1 MGITISNSGKTVT
14 IAIRPIPDSDRFK
27 VSYNRHT
34 KSYTIFP
41 HLDGYKMSRTKGK
54 DVGYISISSTNL
66 KGLKVHERLHFP
78 LDFDTRLCIDAPEST
93 SPRKKFTRLLLSPP
107 QPHHPFSSSSFSSS
121 SVPPTCGSHCLVMI
135 EFKGKPYS
143 FNVPEGEMFDLLLA
157 FTRNGYS
164 AD

>member
-34 KSYTIFP
+34 KSYTISP
-41 HLDGYKMSRTKGK
+41 HSDGYKMSRTKGK

-78 LDFDTRLCIDAPEST
+78 LDFDTGLCIDTPEST
-93 SPRKKFTRLLLSPP
+93 SPRKKFTSPP
-107 QPHHPFSSSSFSSS
+107 QSYHPSSSAPPQP
-121 SVPPTCGSHCLVMI
+121 SVSTCGSHHCLVRI

-143 FNVPEGEMFDLLLA
+143 FNVPEDEMFDLLRA